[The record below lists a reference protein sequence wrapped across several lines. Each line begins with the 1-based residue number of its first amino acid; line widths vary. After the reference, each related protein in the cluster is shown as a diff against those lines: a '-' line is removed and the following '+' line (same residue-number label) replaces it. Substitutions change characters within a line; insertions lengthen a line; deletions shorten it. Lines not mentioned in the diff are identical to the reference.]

1 MADHKR
7 EMDIAAQLRL
17 TAEHS
22 RSKGPLLR
30 EAAEVIEALT
40 FRVAEL
46 TEELNG
52 MENRVTATV
61 LDAVTACITG
71 ETAEE

>member
-1 MADHKR
+1 MAEYKR

-46 TEELNG
+46 TEELDG

-61 LDAVTACITG
+61 LDTVTACITG